1 MTADTA
7 SFAFIISLAAVVNG
21 LGIVRWLTGAA
32 EYLRRRQS
40 LQVTHYWV
48 FTLTA
53 SFQFFLHILLWW
65 SFWGI
70 RGNASLNF
78 VTYLY
83 VLTGPLFLYLGTYLL
98 SVDVNDDRIDL
109 RDHYAS
115 VRPPY
120 ATTFIL
126 LCIWSIL
133 SGPVVFGFF
142 PPNTILK
149 LAFLVLG
156 ITLRVSISPKVHGVV
171 AVLNWLT
178 LAAFIGI
185 YSLQLGGAIQ

>member
-7 SFAFIISLAAVVNG
+7 SFTFIVSLAAVVNG

-40 LQVTHYWV
+40 LQVAHYWV

-53 SFQFFLHILLWW
+53 SFQFLLHILLWW
-65 SFWGI
+65 TFWGI

-83 VLTGPLFLYLGTYLL
+83 VLTGPLLLYLGTYLL
-98 SVDVNDDRIDL
+98 SMDLNDDRVDL
-109 RDHYAS
+109 RDHYAT
-115 VRPPY
+115 VRRSY

-126 LCIWSIL
+126 LSIWSIL
-133 SGPVVFGFF
+133 SGPIVFGFF

-149 LAFLVLG
+149 FAFLVLG
-156 ITLRVSISPKVHGVV
+156 ITLRVSTNSKVHGAI
-171 AVLNWLT
+171 AVLNLLT

-185 YSLQLGGAIQ
+185 YSLQLGGAFE